1 MDSCNLGSRLTLL
14 FATAALLSAC
24 GGGGSATS
32 DAIAQAPAPAP
43 APAPVPPPPPPL
55 AIAGDPPFSSS
66 CSATPG
72 RASIGPFTAQAGD
85 CFVAYQITAQE
96 LADFHA
102 SYTGAAV
109 RTKVLN
115 AVAAN
120 FLDRIDS
127 VVVILDESDQEQGTL
142 PYGINYPV
150 QGCSV
155 HNTACPRFGRLG
167 NLWLTARTYITAG
180 PSLHELLHGFHTG
193 MAADT
198 TANYT
203 IPTVVA
209 SHWGFSSAG
218 GQHGGWVPGTL
229 VSTGANAYQ
238 ANSPTAIAPF
248 VSRTGFGTFANGG
261 NTIPYSNLELWTMGL
276 IPDSALQAVQ
286 VAENAV
292 STGIGTF
299 TATNIATYTP
309 AQIIA
314 RVLPAARPLTSTPR
328 AFRALV
334 VVATTS
340 GALPAATVSSLNSDI
355 EQFTMRTT
363 PTIATTGYNFWTA
376 SGMSATIQM
385 AKATE
390 LAK

>member
-1 MDSCNLGSRLTLL
+1 VT
-14 FATAALLSAC
+14 
-24 GGGGSATS
+24 
-32 DAIAQAPAPAP
+32 
-43 APAPVPPPPPPL
+43 
-55 AIAGDPPFSSS
+55 
-66 CSATPG
+66 
-72 RASIGPFTAQAGD
+72 
-85 CFVAYQITAQE
+85 YQITAQQ

-102 SYTGAAV
+102 DYTQATV
-109 RTKVLN
+109 RPQILN
-115 AVAAN
+115 AVSAN

-127 VVVILDESDQEQGTL
+127 VIVIIDESDQEQGSL

-150 QGCSV
+150 QSCSV

-167 NLWLTARTYITAG
+167 NLWLTARTYISAG
-180 PSLHELLHGFHTG
+180 PSLHELLHGFHQG
-193 MAADT
+193 MAPDT

-209 SHWGFSSAG
+209 AHWGFSSAG
-218 GQHGGWVPGTL
+218 GQHGGWAPGTL

-238 ANSPTAIAPF
+238 AKGPTAIAPF
-248 VSRTGFGTFANGG
+248 VSPTGFGTFANGG
-261 NTIPYSNLELWTMGL
+261 NSIPYSNLELWTMGL

-292 STGIGTF
+292 STGTGTF

-309 AQIIA
+309 AQIIS
-314 RVLPAARPLTSTPR
+314 RVLPTGRPSTSTPR

-334 VVATTS
+334 VVATTN
-340 GALPAATVSSLNSDI
+340 GTLPAATVTSLNSDI

-385 AKATE
+385 ANATE
-390 LAK
+390 LAR

>member
-1 MDSCNLGSRLTLL
+1 VT
-14 FATAALLSAC
+14 
-24 GGGGSATS
+24 
-32 DAIAQAPAPAP
+32 
-43 APAPVPPPPPPL
+43 
-55 AIAGDPPFSSS
+55 
-66 CSATPG
+66 
-72 RASIGPFTAQAGD
+72 
-85 CFVAYQITAQE
+85 YQITPQE

-102 SYTGAAV
+102 NYTQAAV

-120 FLDRIDS
+120 FLGRIDS
-127 VVVILDESDQEQGTL
+127 VVVIVDESDQERGSL

-150 QGCSV
+150 QSCSV
-155 HNTACPRFGRLG
+155 HNNACPRFGRLG
-167 NLWLTARTYITAG
+167 NLWLTARTYISAG

-193 MAADT
+193 MATDT

-203 IPTVVA
+203 IPTAV
-209 SHWGFSSAG
+209 SGHWGFSSAG
-218 GQHGGWVPGTL
+218 GQHGGWAPGTL

-238 ANSPTAIAPF
+238 AKAPTAIAPF
-248 VSRTGFGTFANGG
+248 VSLAGFGTFANGG
-261 NTIPYSNLELWTMGL
+261 NSIPFSNLELWTMGL

-292 STGIGTF
+292 STGSGTF
-299 TATNIATYTP
+299 TATAITTYTP

-314 RVLPAARPLTSTPR
+314 RVLPAARPSTSTPR

-355 EQFTMRTT
+355 EQFTMRAT
-363 PTIATTGYNFWTA
+363 PTIAATGYNLWTA

-385 AKATE
+385 ANATE
-390 LAK
+390 LAR